1 MGFGGGGSSSLPNH
15 QHSNVPLTGGPLDLS
30 NVTVGSL
37 AAGSVVYSNGA
48 ALQELVKPAVPAGE
62 ILTFPALA
70 TSPSWGAAGAGSWEI
85 LYNARD
91 TAAANSL
98 DTGAQT
104 AWGTYRVL
112 KYFWSAYVDTGTAAL
127 DMRFYNPD
135 GNAENA
141 AIQGVAGFYNSN
153 VLNQTANQ
161 SSYDLTF
168 GGSIADDR
176 NIGLEM
182 TVQCASVKN
191 YGGSGNYSITQRGS
205 AGDSY
210 NVTFCQGNLAQAWNS
225 GLVSPNLM
233 YYCGCQEQSG
243 NTYTDAL
250 LTVLG
255 MGDNTS

>member
-1 MGFGGGGSSSLPNH
+1 MVQDG
-15 QHSNVPLTGGPLDLS
+15 
-30 NVTVGSL
+30 GSL
-37 AAGSVVYSNGA
+37 AANATQFGLSAGSILYSDGSNI
-48 ALQELVKPAVPAGE
+48 QELSLGSAADTLQVN
-62 ILTFPALA
+62 ALA
-70 TSPSWGAAGAGSWEI
+70 TAPEWAAPASSAVWET
-85 LYNARD
+85 LYSARD

-104 AWGTYRVL
+104 SWGTYRVL
-112 KYFWSAYVDTGTAAL
+112 KYFWSAYVDTGTAAI
-127 DMRFYNPD
+127 DMKFYNPD
-135 GNAENA
+135 GNVESS
-141 AIQGVAGFYNSN
+141 AIQGVGGFYNSN
-153 VLNQTANQ
+153 VLQQTANQ

-182 TVQCASVKN
+182 TVQCASVQN

-205 AGDSY
+205 AGSSY

-225 GLVSPNLM
+225 GLTSPNLM

-243 NTYTDAL
+243 NTYTDAI

>member
-1 MGFGGGGSSSLPNH
+1 MGFSGGGSNVLKPHKHSSAV
-15 QHSNVPLTGGPLDLS
+15 QDGSPLNMN
-30 NVTVGSL
+30 NVTEATLSAGDVIYSDGS
-37 AAGSVVYSNGA
+37 
-48 ALQELVKPAVPAGE
+48 ALQRLAYPGAPAGE
-62 ILTFPALA
+62 TLTAA
-70 TSPSWGAAGAGSWEI
+70 AASSSPSWAAGASGTWEV
-85 LYNARD
+85 LYDARD
-91 TAAANSL
+91 TAAANSC

-104 AWGTYRVL
+104 SWGTYRVL
-112 KYFWSAYVDTGTAAL
+112 KYFWTAYVDTGTAAL

-141 AIQGVAGFYNSN
+141 TIQGVAGFYNSN
-153 VLNQTANQ
+153 TLNKTANQ

-210 NVTFCQGNLAQAWNS
+210 NVTYCLGNMAQAWNS
-225 GLVSPNLM
+225 GLTSPNLM
-233 YYCGCQEQSG
+233 YYCGCQELSG
-243 NTYTDAL
+243 NTYTDAI

-255 MGDNTS
+255 MGDNTT